1 MRGRAADLDEGEYGK
16 RLDRFFLQGENS
28 QKAVAI
34 DEEDLRILSRLITKI
49 FGFVLGL
56 LKKKI
61 QLSLLEPSTSP
72 QVHTHENS
80 L

>member
-1 MRGRAADLDEGEYGK
+1 MRGRAADEGEYGQ

-61 QLSLLEPSTSP
+61 QLSLLDPSTSP